1 MWESLATNR
10 RQDRVLHGAAKLVNV
25 VVGLVMF
32 PVWLLGQ
39 RLAGPLSALLRGRAK
54 PMPLPPAPL
63 SAPQSLD
70 SVLAELQRIPHRLR
84 PSRSATLRK
93 GLADLSMFILSQKR
107 QTALFGYSYPR
118 QFEYHYLEGAD
129 GERIAASVAVHEESR
144 PGLIVVHGLV
154 SSRLFDYVREIAVRA
169 YYDWGFNVVVPDLRS
184 FGLTEMLTYAPG
196 TGGWKE
202 GEDIICAARYL
213 KSLGATSVGALG
225 ISLGSSSVMNAS
237 HPEGAELLDGGILAI
252 CGPGDVKTAV
262 EYIDRSVPRSHPFYS
277 ISKMFD
283 AMLVSK
289 VRNLGWPSEVADFG
303 TLIEHVV
310 APRYGITPDDVYE
323 RSSAKNHIQN
333 TRVPLLILHAEDDEV
348 IPVAHARELEQAAV
362 GNDNVRVWI
371 VPGGGHAAFDVIDK
385 RWTYTVYRTF
395 FERLA
400 RYEPAAPSPDGR
412 GPTAATRS
420 GYPSGST

>member
-10 RQDRVLHGAAKLVNV
+10 RQDRVLHGAAKLLNV
-25 VVGLVMF
+25 VAGLAMF
-32 PVWLLGQ
+32 PLWLLGQ
-39 RLAGPLSALLRGRAK
+39 RIAGRIAAFLGKRDKRIAL
-54 PMPLPPAPL
+54 PNPPA
-63 SAPQSLD
+63 SVQSLD
-70 SVLAELQRIPHRLR
+70 AVLAELQRIPHKLR

-107 QTALFGYSYPR
+107 QTTLFGYSYPR
-118 QFEYHYLEGAD
+118 QFEYHYFEGAD
-129 GERIAASVAVHEESR
+129 GERIAASVATHEEPR

-184 FGLTEMLTYAPG
+184 FGLTEMLTRAPG

-213 KSLGATSVGALG
+213 RSLGATSVGALG

-237 HPEGAELLDGGILAI
+237 HPQGAEQLDGGILAI
-252 CGPGDVKTAV
+252 CGPADVRAAV
-262 EYIDRSVPRSHPFYS
+262 AHIDREVPRGHPFYAVS
-277 ISKMFD
+277 RLFD

-289 VRNLGWPSEVADFG
+289 VRNLGWPSEVADFS

-310 APRYGITPDDVYE
+310 APHYGITPDEVYC
-323 RSSAKNHIQN
+323 RSSAMNHIGK
-333 TRVPLLILHAEDDEV
+333 TRVPLLILHSEDDEV
-348 IPVAHARELEQAAV
+348 IPVAHAHQLELDAR

-371 VPGGGHAAFDVIDK
+371 VPGGAHAAFDAIDK
-385 RWTYTVYRTF
+385 GWTYAVYRVF
-395 FERLA
+395 FERMA
-400 RYEPAAPSPDGR
+400 RYALVTPSDDGRAHAGAIAPAADQE
-412 GPTAATRS
+412 AA
-420 GYPSGST
+420 